1 MDYTFK
7 GTLAKND
14 DHLYNY
20 HIVVPQEIVLLLKEN
35 KIDRFL
41 CSLNTGKDFHASLI
55 PAGNDEYFIK
65 INKEIRQQYGLNTGT
80 ICSLSITEDNSEYG
94 IPMPDEMSELLN
106 QDNEGNIFFHNL
118 TPGKQRGLLF
128 LVNKVKSTA
137 VRIDKSLIIL
147 EHLKEMNGKLDYKI
161 LHQDFKNKKGT
172 F

>member
-1 MDYTFK
+1 MEYSFK

-20 HIVVPQEIVLLLKEN
+20 HIVVPEKTVTKLKEN
-35 KIDRFL
+35 KVDRFL
-41 CSLNTGKDFHASLI
+41 CTINDGKPFHSSLI
-55 PAGNDEYFIK
+55 PAGNNEYFIK
-65 INKEIRQQYGLNTGT
+65 INKEIRQQYGLIAGST
-80 ICSLSITEDNSEYG
+80 CSLNITEDNSEYG
-94 IPMPDEMSELLN
+94 IPMPEEMTELLN
-106 QDNEGNIFFHNL
+106 QDSEGDTFFHKL

-128 LVNKVKSTA
+128 LVNKVKSSA
-137 VRIDKSLIIL
+137 VRIEKSLIIL